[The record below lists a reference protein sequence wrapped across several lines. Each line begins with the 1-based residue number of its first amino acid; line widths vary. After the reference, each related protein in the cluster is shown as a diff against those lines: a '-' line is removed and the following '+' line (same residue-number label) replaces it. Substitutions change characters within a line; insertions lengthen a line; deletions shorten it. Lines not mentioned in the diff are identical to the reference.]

1 MVPGQLTI
9 DEELIALNER
19 TYDSLGSMERLGDSF
34 EFGYMLL
41 ELLSLS
47 GWQVNITT
55 PFAGMDETG
64 EHRAEVLVIA
74 TRGPLEVKRIGETVA
89 SVAADLFGEAM
100 RLQGRVLAA

>member
-1 MVPGQLTI
+1 VVPGQLTI

-19 TYDSLGSMERLGDSF
+19 SYDSLGSMERLGETF

-41 ELLSLS
+41 ELLSVS
-47 GWQVNITT
+47 GWQVNITK

-64 EHRAEVLVIA
+64 ENRAEVLVHRYSWPA
-74 TRGPLEVKRIGETVA
+74 RGEAHRRERRPRRAE
-89 SVAADLFGEAM
+89 LFGEAM

>member
-19 TYDSLGSMERLGDSF
+19 SYDSLGSMERLGETF

-41 ELLSLS
+41 NLLSIS
-47 GWQVNITT
+47 GWQVAVPK
-55 PFAGMDETG
+55 PFAGLDESG
-64 EHRAEVLVIA
+64 ERPAGVLVIA
-74 TRGPLEVKRIGETVA
+74 TRGPLEVKRIGE
-89 SVAADLFGEAM
+89 SVAAVATDLFGEAM

>member
-19 TYDSLGSMERLGDSF
+19 GYESLGSMERLGDTF

-47 GWQVNITT
+47 GWQVAVTT

-64 EHRAEVLVIA
+64 ERRAEVLVIA
-74 TRGPLEVKRIGETVA
+74 SRGPLEVRRIGETVA
-89 SVAADLFGEAM
+89 AVATELFGEAM